1 MKLLTLNVHAWL
13 EDNQLEKIN
22 TLAKAIAENDYD
34 VIALQEVNQTIT
46 EDVVENGLKKDNYL
60 FVLLEFLK
68 KYTDTTYKY
77 FWSNSHIGYDK
88 YDEGIAILTKNNAK
102 YDEFYCTETTDIN
115 SIEARKIVSATFDYN
130 GKNIEFY
137 SCHINLPTSKKENQ
151 LDNIKN
157 IINRTANDKLKFFMG
172 DFNTDSI
179 SNEEDYNNILQLGVY
194 DTYNLAKDK
203 CSGITVGNNIDGW
216 KNDKGE
222 KRLDYIFTN
231 KLVEVEYSRVIFNG
245 YNYNVVSDHYGLEIK
260 IKIK

>member
-13 EDNQLEKIN
+13 EDNQLEKID
-22 TLAKAIAENDYD
+22 TLARAIADNDYD

-46 EDVVENGLKKDNYL
+46 AEIVENNLKKDNYL

-88 YDEGIAILTKNNAK
+88 YDEGIAILTKHNAS
-102 YDEFYCTETTDIN
+102 YDEFYCTKITDIN
-115 SIEARKIVSATFDYN
+115 SIEARKIVSASFSYE
-130 GKNIEFY
+130 GESVEFY

-151 LDNIKN
+151 LDNITN
-157 IINRTANDKLKFFMG
+157 IISRTTDNKLKFFMG
-172 DFNTDSI
+172 DFNTDAL
-179 SNEEDYNNILQLGVY
+179 SNKQAYTNILNLGIY
-194 DTYNLAKDK
+194 DTYNLAEEK
-203 CSGITVGNNIDGW
+203 CSGVTVGHNIDGW
-216 KNDKGE
+216 KDSKGE

-231 KLVEVEYSRVIFNG
+231 RLIDVEYSKVIFNG
-245 YNYNVVSDHYGLEIK
+245 YNYNVVSDHYGLEIR